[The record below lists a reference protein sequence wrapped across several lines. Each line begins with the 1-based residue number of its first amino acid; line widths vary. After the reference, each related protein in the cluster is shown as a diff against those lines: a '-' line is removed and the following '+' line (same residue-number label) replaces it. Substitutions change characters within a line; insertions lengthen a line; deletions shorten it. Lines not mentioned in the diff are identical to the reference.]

1 MGKASKDKGAW
12 EMTELTLQK
21 FAVALLRSSAA
32 PGVIYFHCPNGAPTS
47 ARTGA
52 RMKAMGLLAG
62 VADLVIVRPG
72 GLVYFL
78 ELKTAKGSLS
88 IAQRA
93 FRDACEANGV
103 PYAVAY
109 SPERVEA
116 VLRGWDVLRSVT
128 KMPVKKAA

>member
-1 MGKASKDKGAW
+1 MN
-12 EMTELTLQK
+12 EFLLQK
-21 FAVALLRSSAA
+21 FAVSLLRFNAA
-32 PGVIYFHCPNGAPTS
+32 PGVLWFHCPNGESRS

-52 RMKAMGLLAG
+52 KLKAMGVRAG
-62 VADLVIVRPG
+62 VADLIIVRPG

-103 PYAVAY
+103 PYSVAY

-116 VLRGWDVLRSVT
+116 VLRGWDVLRTVT
-128 KMPVKKAA
+128 PISACMPAVKKAA